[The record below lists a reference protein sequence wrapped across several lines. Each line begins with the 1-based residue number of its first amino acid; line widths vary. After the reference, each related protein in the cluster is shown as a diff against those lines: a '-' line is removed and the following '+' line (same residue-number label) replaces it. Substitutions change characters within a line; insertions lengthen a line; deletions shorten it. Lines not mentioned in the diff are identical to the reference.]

1 MEHHNTQAFRRQA
14 LIAAMGLKNSVSHD
28 GGPILSFAL
37 FGYTIRD
44 EISGFAS
51 NA

>member
-14 LIAAMGLKNSVSHD
+14 LIAAVGLKNSVSHD

-37 FGYTIRD
+37 FGYTI
-44 EISGFAS
+44 GMKFQAFAS